1 MLAFL
6 LTEFESFIPSDLNT
20 SIHNT
25 LKIARPSIWWSLLIF
40 IFQLVFRGSVGD
52 QLTGGAGFCRHTRL
66 LAWADGSVVFVNGK

>member
-40 IFQLVFRGSVGD
+40 IFQLVFRGSGGD
-52 QLTGGAGFCRHTRL
+52 QLTGWQCFVDTHILQR
-66 LAWADGSVVFVNGK
+66 GSTEALSS